1 MTDENWREE
10 DKHMRGAMVELG
22 MKPREDLELDTRM
35 KGILAEAEIVGNAMA
50 NNISFTS
57 REPRRLVWPN
67 RKRPGRLDGSQVVEP

>member
-1 MTDENWREE
+1 MTDENWQEE
-10 DKHMRGAMVELG
+10 HKHMHGTMVELG

-57 REPRRLVWPN
+57 RNPRRLVWPD
-67 RKRPGRLDGSQVVEP
+67 RKCPGHSDGSQVVEP